1 MIHENTEGFS
11 FTERDG
17 AIEIAFGESKV
28 ALSRSAARDLLVRLS
43 SYLVFLEQGAL
54 DENAPNIEKDNIV
67 FLRTAKRGLDV

>member
-11 FTERDG
+11 FSERDG

-28 ALSRSAARDLLVRLS
+28 TLSRAAARDLLVRLS

-54 DENAPNIEKDNIV
+54 DENPPSIEKDNIV